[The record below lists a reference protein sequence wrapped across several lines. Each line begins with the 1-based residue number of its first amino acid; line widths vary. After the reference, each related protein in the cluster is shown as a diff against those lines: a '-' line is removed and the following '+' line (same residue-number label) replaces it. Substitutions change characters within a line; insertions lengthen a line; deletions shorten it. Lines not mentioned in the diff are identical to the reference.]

1 MNREQFQ
8 KAYAKIVAKA
18 WADEGFKQ
26 RLLSD
31 PTTVLKEHG
40 IEVPVGVVFKV
51 VESTSNLVYLTLPPR
66 PDSSQVAAE
75 ELDSREAANPPLQL
89 DMCTGCR

>member
-31 PTTVLKEHG
+31 PTTVLKENG
-40 IEVPVGVVFKV
+40 IDVPDGVEFRVI
-51 VESTSNLVYLTLPPR
+51 ESTSNLVYLTLPPR

-75 ELDSREAANPPLQL
+75 EVDRREAAGAALA

>member
-1 MNREQFQ
+1 VDREQFQ
-8 KAYAKIVAKA
+8 KTYGKIVAKA

-40 IEVPVGVVFKV
+40 IDIPEGVEFKV
-51 VESTSNLVYLTLPPR
+51 VEQSRNLIHLILPPK
-66 PDSSQVAAE
+66 PDPAAFSAE
-75 ELDSREAANPPLQL
+75 DLRARAAAGFAFY
-89 DMCTGCR
+89 CI